1 MRTFRLVVSAL
12 TVCVALSAC
21 GSQDAGGGNPPPTP
35 TGTVTS
41 QPTPDPTGTPSNVD
55 PAPTGTPSVVD
66 PAPTGMPSRP
76 KPGGPS
82 TPPGVR
88 ATTLS
93 GVVQGGVE
101 PGCVLLDGYLLLGGP
116 RDVLTPG
123 ARVEVS
129 GRAEPGMMTTCQ
141 QGTPFVVSN
150 ANRS

>member
-1 MRTFRLVVSAL
+1 MRTIRLAVCAL

-21 GSQDAGGGNPPPTP
+21 GSQDAGRGNPPPTP
-35 TGTVTS
+35 TGTQPVTS
-41 QPTPDPTGTPSNVD
+41 QPTPDPTGTPSIVD
-55 PAPTGTPSVVD
+55 PAPPTRPS
-66 PAPTGMPSRP
+66 SP

-88 ATTLS
+88 ATTLT
-93 GVVQGGVE
+93 GTVQSGVE
-101 PGCVLLDGYLLLGGP
+101 PNCVLLDGYLLLGGP

-123 ARVEVS
+123 ARVEVT